1 MRRLIPAH
9 AGKTLRGRGR
19 RRWRRA
25 HPRSRGENAAC
36 EGGVSAGSGSSPLTR
51 GKRFCELR
59 VSFDAGLIPAHA
71 GKTTAGAGKLTTEKA
86 HPSSRG
92 ENGHTKGTLKCTS
105 GSSPLTRGKPRVGG
119 RRRARVR
126 LIPAHAGKTLVVN
139 VGDVGQQAH
148 PRSRGENPRG
158 RAPRTLTRGSSPL
171 TRGKPGTSPTY
182 QRPPRL
188 IPAHA
193 GKTVTPSRAPRQG
206 RAHPRSRGENCH
218 QAKRL
223 DREAGSSPLTRGKR
237 AGRRRSRGRGRLIPA
252 HAGKTHRRARG
263 SARGEAHP
271 RSRGENGIFVFSVI
285 FLVGSSPLTR
295 GKRLSSQRTSTAARL
310 IPAHA
315 GKTKAAQQMV
325 VNFQAHPRSR
335 GENDSHAPSS
345 HEDSGSSPL
354 TRGKLSQR
362 LHLGKIGGLIPAHAG
377 KTKIAQFS
385 QFSPPAHPRSRG
397 ENRVPAPRVYAALG
411 SSPLT
416 RGKPTR
422 LPKSSTYRRLIPA
435 HAGKTTE

>member
-86 HPSSRG
+86 HPRSRG

-148 PRSRGENPRG
+148 PRSRGENRVP
-158 RAPRTLTRGSSPL
+158 APRINAPLGSSPL
-171 TRGKPGTSPTY
+171 TRGKRTLRVTAGIL
-182 QRPPRL
+182 RRL

-193 GKTVTPSRAPRQG
+193 GKTESLCFRSFFLS
-206 RAHPRSRGENCH
+206 AHPRSRGENGYPVSV
-218 QAKRL
+218 QAQL
-223 DREAGSSPLTRGKR
+223 LGSSPLTRGKR
-237 AGRRRSRGRGRLIPA
+237 RVAPGVAQDRG
-252 HAGKTHRRARG
+252 
-263 SARGEAHP
+263 
-271 RSRGENGIFVFSVI
+271 
-285 FLVGSSPLTR
+285 
-295 GKRLSSQRTSTAARL
+295 L

-354 TRGKLSQR
+354 TRGKRKLLSSR
-362 LHLGKIGGLIPAHAG
+362 
-377 KTKIAQFS
+377 S
-385 QFSPPAHPRSRG
+385 SHP
-397 ENRVPAPRVYAALG
+397 
-411 SSPLT
+411 
-416 RGKPTR
+416 
-422 LPKSSTYRRLIPA
+422 RLIPA
-435 HAGKTTE
+435 HAGKT

>member
-86 HPSSRG
+86 HPRSRG

-105 GSSPLTRGKPRVGG
+105 
-119 RRRARVR
+119 
-126 LIPAHAGKTLVVN
+126 
-139 VGDVGQQAH
+139 
-148 PRSRGENPRG
+148 
-158 RAPRTLTRGSSPL
+158 GSSPL